1 MPQIVF
7 LSLFLGLVT
16 GTQSVDLRV
25 DPSVAS
31 VRIDLGGR
39 EVARLDRAPWS
50 AKVNFGVAFTPG
62 ELTAIAYDVKGKE
75 IARTSQLINLSRPV
89 AEVELAI
96 RSVEGRPVAAE
107 LVGRHRLHAAVRSAS
122 LTVDGNAV
130 RVGRGFE
137 AVLPPMDA
145 SRAHVLAAQMQFD
158 DGEIARRDLV
168 LQPGLSAVIN
178 SELTPLL
185 VTLRGGK
192 EPENLDGCFSA
203 QGHPLRATAIEKGD
217 ALVVVVKD
225 PDMREAVAGAGEL
238 RLDSGAVE
246 RILWPVSRPINAP
259 GEPTAIAF
267 PQSVNHGKLQTAA
280 WLLSERLRPAPAR
293 PEPREFTDAVAVA
306 AMSTLERGR
315 RRAVILLLSN
325 AADNSLYAPAIV
337 RLYLE
342 ETGVPLFVW
351 SAEPAAGSAWGAV
364 EDVSTPKGLDAAVAR
379 LNDALAKQRIVWV
392 AADPL
397 GALHAQ
403 AEERCGLAPV
413 ARSHSGQL

>member
-1 MPQIVF
+1 MPLIVF

-31 VRIDLGGR
+31 VRIALGGR
-39 EVARLDRAPWS
+39 EVARIDRAPWS

-62 ELTAIAYDVKGKE
+62 ELTAIAYDANGKE

-89 AEVELAI
+89 AEVELVI
-96 RSVEGRPVAAE
+96 RSVEGHPVAAE

-122 LTVDGNAV
+122 LSVDGIAV
-130 RVGRGFE
+130 RVGRDFQ

-145 SRAHVLAAQMQFD
+145 SRAHVLAAQMQFED
-158 DGEIARRDLV
+158 REIARRDLV
-168 LQPGLSAVIN
+168 IQPGLSAVIN

-185 VTLRGGK
+185 VTLRGAK

-203 QGHPLRATAIEKGD
+203 HGNALRATAIEKGD

-225 PDMREAVAGAGEL
+225 PDMREAVAGAAGL
-238 RLDSGAVE
+238 QLDSGAVE

-267 PQSVNHGKLQTAA
+267 PQSVDHGKIQTAA
-280 WLLSERLRPAPAR
+280 WMLTERLKPATAPA
-293 PEPREFTDAVAVA
+293 EPREFTDAVAVA

-315 RRAVILLLSN
+315 RRAVILFLN
-325 AADNSLYAPAIV
+325 PAPDKSLYAPAIV
-337 RLYLE
+337 RRYLE

-351 SAEPAAGSAWGAV
+351 SAQPGFRAGDVWGAV
-364 EDVSTPKGLDAAVAR
+364 DDVSTPKGLEAAMAR
-379 LNDALAKQRIVWV
+379 LNDTLARQRVVWV

-397 GALHAQ
+397 VALHAQ
-403 AEERCGLAPV
+403 AAAERCAVAPV
-413 ARSHSGQL
+413 AHPH